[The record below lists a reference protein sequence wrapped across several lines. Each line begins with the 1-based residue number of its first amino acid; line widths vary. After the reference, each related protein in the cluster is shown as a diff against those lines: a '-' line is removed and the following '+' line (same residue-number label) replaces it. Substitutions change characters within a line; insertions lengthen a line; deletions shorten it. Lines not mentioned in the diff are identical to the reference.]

1 MNTAPNLVIDGDY
14 QELERASPIPLYYQI
29 QRNLLEQIES
39 GTLSPGAE
47 IPTEKELMERYGV
60 SRATVR
66 RALDDLVRQG
76 YITRQQGRGSFVAI
90 KVEDTRSEKLRGFLE
105 DMRERG
111 FDVGCEILFN
121 GHATPYAKV
130 LRILEPTTGM
140 QPYMIRRIGKV
151 EGEPIGLAEVWLAV
165 DKPVEISK
173 EALAQYDVLYTFIE
187 NLYLEEYNLRLVSGK
202 KTLQATVA
210 TPEEAELLH
219 TEPGAPLLMAQVVIQ
234 TSTGKQVVY
243 IKTLYR
249 GDRYVY
255 VTKLH
260 T

>member
-1 MNTAPNLVIDGDY
+1 MSTVGHLVSDGNY
-14 QELERASPIPLYYQI
+14 AELERASPIPLYYQI
-29 QRNLLEQIES
+29 QRALLEQIET
-39 GTLSPGAE
+39 GLLAPGAE

-76 YITRQQGRGSFVAI
+76 YITRQQGKGSFVAI

-111 FDVGCEILFN
+111 FDVGCEILAN
-121 GHATPYAKV
+121 GHATPPAKV
-130 LRILEPTTGM
+130 VRLLGLQGDVEP
-140 QPYMIRRIGKV
+140 YLIHRIGMV
-151 EGEPIGLAEVWLAV
+151 EGEPIGLAAVWLAV
-165 DKPVEISK
+165 DKPVSVTRE
-173 EALAQYDVLYTFIE
+173 ELASYDVLYTYIE
-187 NLYLEEYNLRLVSGK
+187 DLFREEYNLRLVSGH
-202 KTLQATVA
+202 KTLQATAA

-219 TEPGAPLLMAQVVIQ
+219 TEPGAPLLMAEVLIKA
-234 TSTGKQVVY
+234 STGRAVVY

-255 VTKLH
+255 GTTLH
-260 T
+260 S